1 MSRKAMFDALR
12 PFAPGGRFTPAMIP
26 LIDAVADAFGLPA
39 EGEGGKLTDPAAF
52 FSAVR
57 AAFGALSQSQV
68 SGFNAVLEAVSGWPI
83 TWQAYALATAWH
95 ETARTMQPIKERG
108 GEAYFRRM
116 YDIEGQNPN
125 LARRLG
131 NHAPGDGARYAGRGY
146 VQLTGRDNYYRYGL
160 VDRPDDA
167 MKPEVAAKIL
177 RDGMEHGRFTGKK
190 LADYLP
196 GDYRGAR
203 RIING
208 LDKADEIASYAL
220 KFERALRAGGLT

>member
-26 LIDAVADAFGLPA
+26 LIDAVADAFGLA
-39 EGEGGKLTDPAAF
+39 REGGKPADPAAF
-52 FSAVR
+52 FASVR
-57 AAFGALSQSQV
+57 ESFGALSQSQV
-68 SGFNAVLEAVSGWPI
+68 DGFNAVLEALSGWPL

-95 ETARTMQPIKERG
+95 ETARTMQPIKEHG
-108 GEAYFRRM
+108 GDAYFRRM
-116 YDIEGQNPN
+116 YDIQGDRPDK
-125 LARRLG
+125 ARELG
-131 NHAPGDGARYAGRGY
+131 NLTPGDGVRYAGRGY
-146 VQLTGRDNYYRYGL
+146 VQLTGRTNYARFGL
-160 VDRPDDA
+160 EAKPDEAMRPD
-167 MKPEVAAKIL
+167 VAARIMK
-177 RDGMEHGRFTGKK
+177 RGMETGIFTGKK